1 MKNRHLLTLTTLGLL
16 AVGSS
21 IQAQTIIYSDS
32 FTAADGTV
40 ILGYSPE
47 TNNGVVEATYHESNN
62 FWTTNSAVGIFENRA
77 QLGADNQAN
86 LPINSSG
93 DFVQP
98 ELIGVSVVMNMGTTD
113 GPTTASTTGEQR
125 GVGLGFFSGT
135 SNLATPEGFRGLVIT
150 TDGRLILAEHG
161 FGGSARAGFIEE
173 IATDIDTASDHT
185 LSFQINT
192 TTGAI
197 SNIFLDGAQQPDVET
212 SIFNLDI
219 NHVGFMV
226 SSAAGGTTAT
236 YDDFTV
242 IDAAGGPAAGPAI
255 TSITRIDATT
265 YELTIAASPE
275 TEYAIAASDT
285 LDFENGTILDG
296 LTQGSADDPGE
307 VSPSEDLITT
317 DEDGNATLRITS
329 AGPRNFVRLQ

>member
-1 MKNRHLLTLTTLGLL
+1 MPEFPKGEVFLLWEAALPEHDPFQSLRLRNKMKNRHLLTLTTLGLL
-16 AVGSS
+16 AVGTC
-21 IQAQTIIYSDS
+21 IQAQTIIYSDW

-62 FWTTNSAVGIFENRA
+62 VWTTNSAVGIFENRA

-113 GPTTASTTGEQR
+113 GPTTAITTGEQR

-242 IDAAGGPAAGPAI
+242 IRRCWWSCGRSRHHVHHSHRRHDLRTDHRGI
-255 TSITRIDATT
+255 SR
-265 YELTIAASPE
+265 
-275 TEYAIAASDT
+275 
-285 LDFENGTILDG
+285 NGIRDRG
-296 LTQGSADDPGE
+296 LGH
-307 VSPSEDLITT
+307 
-317 DEDGNATLRITS
+317 
-329 AGPRNFVRLQ
+329 PRF